1 MARNV
6 THVVQGFYAYC
17 ENLSKLVK
25 ELVAGLTIALIIS
38 FINLKI
44 SLTLV
49 FLFLI
54 ISFLYFTYLRPK
66 LKKGRRKSRNY
77 K

>member
-66 LKKGRRKSRNY
+66 IKKRQK
-77 K
+77 KIKKL

>member
-49 FLFLI
+49 FLFNNFFPLFYV
-54 ISFLYFTYLRPK
+54 SKTK
-66 LKKGRRKSRNY
+66 N
-77 K
+77 